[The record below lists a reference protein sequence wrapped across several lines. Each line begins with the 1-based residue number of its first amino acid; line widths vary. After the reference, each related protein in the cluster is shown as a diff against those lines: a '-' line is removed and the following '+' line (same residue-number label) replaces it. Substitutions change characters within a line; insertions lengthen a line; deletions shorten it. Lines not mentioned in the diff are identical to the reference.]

1 MILKYLSNIRSN
13 RIQNQL
19 KKSIRNLR
27 GILFDIVVI
36 VNGEKFS
43 FRNSPKLIWELK
55 RKRNNFKE
63 KQ

>member
-1 MILKYLSNIRSN
+1 MILKYLSNIKSN

-36 VNGEKFS
+36 VNGEKLN
-43 FRNSPKLIWELK
+43 FRNSPK
-55 RKRNNFKE
+55 
-63 KQ
+63 